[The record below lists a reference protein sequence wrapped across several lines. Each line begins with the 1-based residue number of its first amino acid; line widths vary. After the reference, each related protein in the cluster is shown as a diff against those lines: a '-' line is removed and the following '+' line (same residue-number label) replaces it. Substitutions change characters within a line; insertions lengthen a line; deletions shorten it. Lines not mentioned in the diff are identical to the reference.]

1 MGNNSKYVANSL
13 TLVTKAAITL
23 RVSGG
28 SSSNANVVNNVHKSA
43 NCWPDP
49 FYSPSLYNG
58 HIIVSVSSIIFTTE
72 NVIQTSFAICI
83 SPLLNIVSNLFD
95 IL

>member
-43 NCWPDP
+43 NC
-49 FYSPSLYNG
+49 
-58 HIIVSVSSIIFTTE
+58 
-72 NVIQTSFAICI
+72 
-83 SPLLNIVSNLFD
+83 
-95 IL
+95 